1 MGGIMKKD
9 INREVLGKKWSIAI
23 RDYYLAKKHWHNEM
37 ELLFVMKGVTYV
49 NACGKTYE
57 IKENELLYISP
68 GVVHYYEEQAEYN
81 QIFVMRLNED
91 FMNCLSGESKAY
103 YADLC
108 KNLLYIKKDARIV
121 KIIEKMQTAF
131 DMENVVSIECMLIG
145 LALELSALL
154 LEENG
159 LVIEKVS
166 VNRNNDSAVMDK
178 IITYLQR
185 NMHEK
190 LSLADLAK
198 HIGFSESYCS
208 KYIKKKTNM
217 NFLELINNERIEKAK
232 TELRSTDKPITEIA
246 YLTGFASIQSFN
258 RVFKSYCRVS
268 PSEYRKWLHD

>member
-1 MGGIMKKD
+1 
-9 INREVLGKKWSIAI
+9 
-23 RDYYLAKKHWHNEM
+23 
-37 ELLFVMKGVTYV
+37 
-49 NACGKTYE
+49 
-57 IKENELLYISP
+57 
-68 GVVHYYEEQAEYN
+68 
-81 QIFVMRLNED
+81 
-91 FMNCLSGESKAY
+91 
-103 YADLC
+103 
-108 KNLLYIKKDARIV
+108 
-121 KIIEKMQTAF
+121 MQTAF

-217 NFLELINNERIEKAK
+217 NFLELIH
-232 TELRSTDKPITEIA
+232 
-246 YLTGFASIQSFN
+246 
-258 RVFKSYCRVS
+258 VFCSWT
-268 PSEYRKWLHD
+268 RKL